1 MAIYEFEGK
10 RPLIHSTAWVAPSAD
25 IIGDV
30 FIGPKCY
37 VGWQAILRAD
47 HGHIRIEEGTA
58 VEEAVVM
65 HTSADFTTIVGR
77 MATLGHG
84 AVFHSATIGEYAVIG
99 IGATV
104 CNYAKVG
111 KWSII
116 GERGLVTSH
125 QDVPAEVIAL
135 GCPVS
140 IFGPISLKHKE
151 KWMKAK
157 QTYIDFTIR
166 NRQGLSEISENK
178 QNIDEQTILNNTL

>member
-10 RPLIHSTAWVAPSAD
+10 RPFIHSTAWVAPSAD

-30 FIGPKCY
+30 FIGPNCY
-37 VGWQAILRAD
+37 IGWQSVLRAD
-47 HGHIRIEEGTA
+47 HGHIRIEQGSA

-65 HTSADFTTIVGR
+65 HTSADFTTIVGQ

-84 AVFHSATIGEYAVIG
+84 AVFHSATIEEYAVIG

-111 KWSII
+111 RWSII
-116 GERGLVTSH
+116 GEGGLVKS
-125 QDVPAEVIAL
+125 QQEVPAEVIAL

-140 IFGPISLKHKE
+140 IFGPISMKHKE

-157 QTYIDFTIR
+157 KTYIDFTMR
-166 NRQGLSEISENK
+166 NRQGLLQISAYK
-178 QNIDEQTILNNTL
+178 QNAD